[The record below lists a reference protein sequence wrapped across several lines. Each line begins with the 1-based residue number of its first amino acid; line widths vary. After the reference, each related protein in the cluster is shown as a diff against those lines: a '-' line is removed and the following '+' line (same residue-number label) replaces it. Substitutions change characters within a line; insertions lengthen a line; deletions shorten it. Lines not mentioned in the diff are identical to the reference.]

1 MSNPLGSLAT
11 VRCEPWHYQDKVVLI
26 GDAAHAVVPFYGQ
39 GINAGFEDCRILDAC
54 LRQHPSDRA
63 GALRQFTVQ
72 RKINTDAI
80 ADLALANFI
89 EMRDKVGSPAF
100 LMKKKLEKT
109 LHAFFPK
116 WFMPLYNMIS
126 FSDIPYAEARAKA
139 EAQWKTIKLVA
150 GIGAILILI
159 VIVFAFIQLT

>member
-1 MSNPLGSLAT
+1 MWFG
-11 VRCEPWHYQDKVVLI
+11 E
-26 GDAAHAVVPFYGQ
+26 AAQAVGRFYGR
-39 GINAGFEDCRILDAC
+39 GINAGFEVCRILDAC

-63 GALRQFTVQ
+63 GALRQFTAQ

-139 EAQWKTIKLVA
+139 EAQWKTIKLA
-150 GIGAILILI
+150 AWIGAILILV
-159 VIVFAFIQLT
+159 VIVFAFIQLI